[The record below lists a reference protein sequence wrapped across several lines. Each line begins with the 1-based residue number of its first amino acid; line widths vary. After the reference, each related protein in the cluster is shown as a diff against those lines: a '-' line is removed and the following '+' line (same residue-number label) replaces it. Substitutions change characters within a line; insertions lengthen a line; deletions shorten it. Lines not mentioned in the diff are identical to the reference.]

1 MLAGLALVLHRCGE
15 STTSSALLKTA
26 VSVVTNPLAVTATAA
41 ATLGIDDRSNQDA
54 VRTRGCV
61 CCGRGCVTPHSSRM
75 RTTAV
80 VCGGWIRGSED
91 GCVRRWP
98 STAHVR
104 SFPVGVYR
112 FVSLPWPPYE
122 VPAVT
127 PVMTLCRFAACRADD
142 TTNFHNMC
150 QVRLVVGAASN
161 EMRARTHAH
170 DVFWQQLAELCGE
183 RAESMATL
191 LEVGLTE
198 ERIRAGLV
206 AGGVWGPV
214 EAAVDALLDQP
225 SDDDEA
231 AAQLLSLRERGLQLD
246 KERAKT
252 HKLCPSVRACCCVC
266 LQAGADA
273 GFNFGGHQ
281 LPGWAGFDTPDLL
294 PPIGESGLLHNAR
307 VFAAQCAHCK
317 LEPVL
322 GTR

>member
-1 MLAGLALVLHRCGE
+1 MSATRFQTHASRFESLVRCSAIASSCHLGCSCGCCVGQCFSQRRAGGVLAGLALVLHRCGE

-112 FVSLPWPPYE
+112 FVLLPWPPYE

-127 PVMTLCRFAACRADD
+127 PVMTLRRFAACRADD

-150 QVRLVVGAASN
+150 QVRLVVGAASQRDACTYSRSRRVLAATRRAVW
-161 EMRARTHAH
+161 RARRVHGNASRGRPYGRAH
-170 DVFWQQLAELCGE
+170 S
-183 RAESMATL
+183 R
-191 LEVGLTE
+191 
-198 ERIRAGLV
+198 RAGCWRSV
-206 AGGVWGPV
+206 GSGGG
-214 EAAVDALLDQP
+214 
-225 SDDDEA
+225 
-231 AAQLLSLRERGLQLD
+231 
-246 KERAKT
+246 
-252 HKLCPSVRACCCVC
+252 CC
-266 LQAGADA
+266 
-273 GFNFGGHQ
+273 
-281 LPGWAGFDTPDLL
+281 
-294 PPIGESGLLHNAR
+294 
-307 VFAAQCAHCK
+307 
-317 LEPVL
+317 
-322 GTR
+322 